1 MFCGR
6 NIVKTKMRQT
16 TTTDLGSKSKPYEK
30 FVKVLTAA
38 KDLSSVLS

>member
-1 MFCGR
+1 MYCER
-6 NIVKTKMRQT
+6 NIVETKMRQT